1 MQVVKT
7 ISLHSYLALTDHMIE
22 ERLDRAL
29 ANSEWL
35 ASFPLAKLSNLIA
48 SHSDHSPILL
58 DCAPVQRVGRSFQ
71 FRFENNWL
79 QEDGIT
85 EVVSNGWHCEEHID
99 VVKRISMCAE
109 SLENW
114 SRNLRRNRKGDM
126 DRYKAVMELN
136 RGGADSHST

>member
-1 MQVVKT
+1 
-7 ISLHSYLALTDHMIE
+7 MIE

-35 ASFPLAKLSNLIA
+35 ASFPFAKLTNLIA

-58 DCAPVQRVGRSFQ
+58 DCDPVQQVDWSFQ

-79 QEDGIT
+79 HEDGIA

-99 VVKRISMCAE
+99 VVKRILTCAE

-126 DRYKAVMELN
+126 ER
-136 RGGADSHST
+136 